1 MSFEKPLLI
10 SRLLLPALGTQVFLH
25 YGDRIPAGGP
35 ILVVSNH
42 RSFMDAPLLM
52 VAISRSIRF
61 ACHHY
66 MVQVPLLREMV
77 EQLGCLPLEAQGQ
90 QQQRFFQAA
99 GELLQTRQTVGI
111 FPEGTPP
118 MVQVTQPQ
126 EVGIF
131 QRGFAHLA
139 LRVPVSELAILPIA
153 IAADAEI
160 SRPTLPLKLFSVFDP
175 SEPLFNQTGWH
186 PLVLYQR
193 VNVLVGHPHWVTP
206 KERQGYHGKGARA
219 VINELSDRCQTEIKD
234 LLRQGCF

>member
-25 YGDRIPAGGP
+25 HEDRIPTGGP

-52 VAISRSIRF
+52 AAIGRSIRF

-66 MVQVPLLREMV
+66 MVRVPVLREMV

-126 EVGIF
+126 EVGSF

-139 LRVPVSELAILPIA
+139 LRVPVPELAILPIA

-160 SRPTLPLKLFSVFDP
+160 IKPTLPLKLFSLFDP
-175 SEPLFNQTGWH
+175 SEPLFNQAGWH

-193 VNVLVGHPHWVTP
+193 VNVLVGRPHWITP
-206 KERQGYHGKGARA
+206 NERQGYRGRAARV
-219 VINELSDRCQTEIKD
+219 VINELSEHCRSEIKD
-234 LLRQGCF
+234 LLHQGCS